1 MMFAR
6 HVTLKLR
13 PGALGIAANIFSESA
28 LPLLRQKF
36 GFVGALMLGDDSAGL
51 GIILILWQ
59 QAEDSERLEVE
70 GFYREQIRKFVD
82 VLRDPP
88 EPKLLSVEVINFL

>member
-1 MMFAR
+1 MFAR

-13 PGALGIAANIFSESA
+13 PGVLGSAANIFSESA
-28 LPLLRQKF
+28 LPLLKQKR
-36 GFVGALMLGDDSAGL
+36 GFVGALMLGDDSDGL
-51 GIILILWQ
+51 GIILIVWQ

-70 GFYREQIRKFVD
+70 GFYREQIHKFRD

-88 EPKLLSVEVINFL
+88 AQKLLSVEVINFL

>member
-1 MMFAR
+1 MFAR

-13 PGALGIAANIFSESA
+13 PGALGSAVEIFSGSA
-28 LPLLRQKF
+28 LPQLRQQS
-36 GFVGALMLGDDSAGL
+36 GFAGAMMLGDDGAGI

-59 QAEDSERLEVE
+59 RAEHSQRLEAE
-70 GFYREQIRKFVD
+70 GFYGEQIRKFRE

-88 EPKLLSVEVINFL
+88 EPRLLTVEVFEMQ